1 MRRSRNPADR
11 PSAAL
16 RWLSQLLLSTSAR
29 ALTHVAPR
37 AVHPQNRSSAWHTSQ
52 PAFDEA
58 AALERFLYLRIS
70 TCPPDVISSWSC
82 GSIGCD
88 AVPVSPGS
96 VHGLGSGENSAL
108 QGYVARI
115 PSTLPTV
122 SCIVSFRDSSNL
134 RNWLTDVDLRR
145 VAWPSDELPGPACP
159 GCMVHEGFAVGYNEL
174 RDSHLSAIS
183 SLGCRNVS
191 VVGHSLGGALAT
203 LAALDLRASGILVD
217 NLWTFGSPV
226 VGNEAFTT
234 AFIEAAAQ
242 QHVHPASW
250 RVVNKHDPVPL
261 VGREKHFTHVP
272 AQVYYKDS
280 SNYEVCDWSLEHP
293 ENRSCNLQQAS
304 LPSLTLGLL
313 FDGLSTHYT
322 YVNHSVI
329 LPGEG
334 CRSVKSSRAAF
345 KLATT
350 GLI

>member
-1 MRRSRNPADR
+1 MN
-11 PSAAL
+11 L
-16 RWLSQLLLSTSAR
+16 RA
-29 ALTHVAPR
+29 
-37 AVHPQNRSSAWHTSQ
+37 
-52 PAFDEA
+52 
-58 AALERFLYLRIS
+58 FLY
-70 TCPPDVISSWSC
+70 
-82 GSIGCD
+82 
-88 AVPVSPGS
+88 
-96 VHGLGSGENSAL
+96 
-108 QGYVARI
+108 
-115 PSTLPTV
+115 
-122 SCIVSFRDSSNL
+122 
-134 RNWLTDVDLRR
+134 DVDWRT
-145 VAWPSDELPGPACP
+145 VAWPSNELPGPACP